1 MWEVF
6 TRREAW
12 HWLPRTTLK
21 PFVIQDRVA
30 GGKRPKVP
38 QGLDSRGFS
47 QVESIS
53 EMVRK
58 CLHHDPSYR
67 PSAKRLK
74 DWLGKCRAQL
84 QRSINY
90 RKRMQESERNQLR
103 RTPSSDR
110 KREAEWSVVDNTH
123 PENWSHGRYSAD
135 AFYTHLDD
143 AKFSLAITNHTRD
156 EWEENALVGDQKAP
170 APSEPS
176 LEQVPGEPLGIIFDK
191 WPIVSH
197 TVRKEQKV
205 RTLASRYPELT
216 PGCIL
221 KQINGEDVPESLE
234 IVAVFPTDG
243 DLGVVFDDHWRHDT
257 LHGTL
262 PRLKRIK
269 EETMASQI
277 PGLHVGCT
285 LLSINSVPSENMT
298 FNEAKVHIKTR
309 PCTMIF
315 SPEDPMKAIEVC
327 VPQLSSRP
335 LTLVFSSKPTAA
347 TMDVLA
353 PWHVAGMQCVG
364 EVRAHE
370 ERRSA
375 LWRFGQA
382 ASLSSQLAAAN
393 AEIAELQKKLA
404 RQELVHEADPPR
416 SAAAG
421 VATAPSSGVS
431 DIGTVPVEPEPQ
443 DVASE
448 SEP

>member
-12 HWLPRTTLK
+12 HWLPRTTFK

-243 DLGVVFDDHWRHDT
+243 DLGVVFDDD
-257 LHGTL
+257 
-262 PRLKRIK
+262 
-269 EETMASQI
+269 
-277 PGLHVGCT
+277 
-285 LLSINSVPSENMT
+285 
-298 FNEAKVHIKTR
+298 
-309 PCTMIF
+309 
-315 SPEDPMKAIEVC
+315 
-327 VPQLSSRP
+327 
-335 LTLVFSSKPTAA
+335 
-347 TMDVLA
+347 
-353 PWHVAGMQCVG
+353 
-364 EVRAHE
+364 
-370 ERRSA
+370 
-375 LWRFGQA
+375 
-382 ASLSSQLAAAN
+382 
-393 AEIAELQKKLA
+393 
-404 RQELVHEADPPR
+404 
-416 SAAAG
+416 
-421 VATAPSSGVS
+421 
-431 DIGTVPVEPEPQ
+431 
-443 DVASE
+443 
-448 SEP
+448 